1 MSELFYIDTSLKTQ
15 EKFDIAKFMRY
26 ENDDYDPLTSYLLNR
41 LSELPTVAIV
51 KVFGQENLPDLLS
64 SDYYDT
70 ENFWELLLIYNQLLG
85 FDDLKNDQMVRLFNP
100 SDLED
105 TYLSLSA
112 RQKALK
118 VANSGITTTNTVNNN
133 SISIGDPLIV
143 ISSTAPTNKNA
154 VWKKPN
160 NNNLFVF
167 DTTRNKWLSISTNEL
182 LVSVGFNNVSN
193 QYLFSSSGQ
202 NTNLIP
208 LIMPKNLCICQSIC
222 QSENQSSYNIFIQDF
237 TSSASLQQINISNEV
252 NQINNNLN
260 LSVNEGQELKIFLN
274 GLNISNP
281 KITLF
286 YREIG

>member
-1 MSELFYIDTSLKTQ
+1 MSELFYIDTSLKTE
-15 EKFDIAKFMRY
+15 EKFDLAKFMNY
-26 ENDDYDPLTSYLLNR
+26 ENDDFDPLTSYLLNR

-51 KVFGQENLPDLLS
+51 KIFGQENLPDLLS

-85 FDDLKNDQMVRLFNP
+85 YDDLKNDQMVRLFNP

-118 VANSGITTTNTVNNN
+118 IANSGITTTSTTSNPSVST
-133 SISIGDPLIV
+133 GDPLIV

-154 VWKKPN
+154 IWKKPN
-160 NNNLFVF
+160 NNSLFVF
-167 DTTRNKWLSISTNEL
+167 DTARNKWLSISVNEL
-182 LVSVGFNNVSN
+182 LVSIGFNNVSN

-208 LIMPKNLCICQSIC
+208 LVMPKNLCICQSII
-222 QSENQSSYNIFIQDF
+222 QAENQSSYNIFIEDF
-237 TSSASLQQINISNEV
+237 SNSTSLQQIQINNEV

-260 LSVNEGQELKIFLN
+260 LSCIEGQELKIFLN

-281 KITLF
+281 KVTLF